1 MIKSLLIDNSGKNNP
16 NTIDHIVNEIIE
28 ELPLDDRVRAAN
40 LDEDGLILLQLA
52 PGTYLRHLIDSQ
64 SEIVNEKLRAD
75 CIKHSGIE
83 NLDDAEVATYILK
96 EIWIRLRKTHRLRVV
111 K

>member
-1 MIKSLLIDNSGKNNP
+1 MNSSDKNNP
-16 NTIDHIVNEIIE
+16 NTVDYIVNDIIE

-52 PGTYLRHLIDSQ
+52 LGTYLRHLIDSQ

-75 CIKHSGIE
+75 CIKHSGFD
-83 NLDDAEVATYILK
+83 NLDDAEVANYILR
-96 EIWIRLRKTHRLRVV
+96 EIWNRLRKTHRLRVV

>member
-1 MIKSLLIDNSGKNNP
+1 MDSSEKHNP
-16 NTIDHIVNEIIE
+16 NTVDHIVNEIIS
-28 ELPLDDRVRAAN
+28 ELPLDDRVRTAY
-40 LDEDGLILLQLA
+40 LDEDRLILLQLA
-52 PGTYLRHLIDSQ
+52 LGTYLRHLIDSQ

-83 NLDDAEVATYILK
+83 NLDDSEVATYILR
-96 EIWIRLRKTHRLRVV
+96 EIWNRLRKTHRLRVV